1 MKYKITSKGNG
12 YNFYWYD
19 EQGIIHE
26 VVCIGGLFY
35 LAVLKWV
42 ELIQQ
47 WNPIPKKNLIMVT
60 D

>member
-1 MKYKITSKGNG
+1 MMYKITSKGNG

-19 EQGIIHE
+19 EQGICHE

-35 LAVLKWV
+35 LAKLKWM
-42 ELIQQ
+42 ELLQQ
-47 WNPIPKKNLIMVT
+47 WNPIPKANLIMVT